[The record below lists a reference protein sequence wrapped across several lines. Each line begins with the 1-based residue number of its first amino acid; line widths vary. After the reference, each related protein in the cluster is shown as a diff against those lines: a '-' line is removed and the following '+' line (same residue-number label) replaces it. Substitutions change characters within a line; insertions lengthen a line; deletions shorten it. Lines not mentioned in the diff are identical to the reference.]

1 MLLDSKKAI
10 ILLKKQRLI
19 NEQIKTS
26 PNDNVEY
33 CQGGNFS
40 LMFMNAIWNQWGRG
54 KQNTESSKASSGLGI
69 AVQLKS
75 TYTE

>member
-10 ILLKKQRLI
+10 ILRKKQRLI
-19 NEQIKTS
+19 NEQIETT

-40 LMFMNAIWNQWGRG
+40 LMSMNAMRKG
-54 KQNTESSKASSGLGI
+54 
-69 AVQLKS
+69 
-75 TYTE
+75 

>member
-1 MLLDSKKAI
+1 MVLDIKKAI

-19 NEQIKTS
+19 NEQIETT

-40 LMFMNAIWNQWGRG
+40 LMFMNAIRNQ
-54 KQNTESSKASSGLGI
+54 
-69 AVQLKS
+69 
-75 TYTE
+75 

>member
-19 NEQIKTS
+19 NEQIETT

-40 LMFMNAIWNQWGRG
+40 LMFMNAIRNQ
-54 KQNTESSKASSGLGI
+54 
-69 AVQLKS
+69 
-75 TYTE
+75 